1 MIFDLQ
7 SSDLKNIIE
16 KIKKKELSGINVTL
30 PYKQMIVPHIDILI
44 NDAELTSSVNTVYLD
59 QNETIIGKGFNQVI
73 SQNDVSAHAEI
84 IAIKEASK
92 TINNYRLT
100 DACIYVTLEPCHMC
114 AKALI
119 DARVSKLI
127 YSASE
132 PKTGSIESIDNMYEK
147 NFNHKIEYK
156 KGLFEEE
163 TSNMLKDFFRL
174 KRN

>member
-1 MIFDLQ
+1 MFSEKDRAFMEAAIEMAKKAAMIDEVPVGAV
-7 SSDLKNIIE
+7 I
-16 KIKKKELSGINVTL
+16 TL
-30 PYKQMIVPHIDILI
+30 
-44 NDAELTSSVNTVYLD
+44 NDTV
-59 QNETIIGKGFNQVI
+59 IGKGFNQVI

-147 NFNHKIEYK
+147 TFNHKIEYK